1 MHRPRSLAIPL
12 ISATLVGL
20 TVLWAFPEN
29 LGFWRSIAIVSGWTG
44 CGLLAAS
51 LLLMIREAKL
61 ADWLGGLESMY
72 RWHHRLG
79 VSAYLVLLVH
89 PLALAAAGWSEAP
102 ALAWAML
109 APWRQGWPVW
119 LGWAALLCLMAGLAL
134 ALSPAMP
141 YARWRILHNLLGL
154 AIVLALGH
162 LLLLGLDYLLLWS
175 PLLALAL
182 ILWRFLRADLG
193 LAATPHVVARVDH
206 PSAEV
211 VEVRL
216 QPLAHPLAARPG
228 QFVLAA
234 FLDGPGFR
242 GCGEY
247 HPYTISAVAPDG
259 EIALG
264 IKALGDCTRH
274 LQTVVPGVAVR
285 IEGPFGDFLNERPA
299 GPELWL
305 AGGIGITPFLGVL
318 RSGPL
323 PHPVRLIYLHRNEHD
338 ATFRDEIA
346 TLAKIQPR
354 LAPDIIACGDRLPDL
369 AALLPAAPDL
379 AGHECYLCGPPG
391 LLAAAVRLLRQR
403 SVSPARIHFE
413 HFDFR

>member
-1 MHRPRSLAIPL
+1 MHDHRPLAIPL

-29 LGFWRSIAIVSGWTG
+29 LGLWRSVAIVSGWAG

-51 LLLMIREAKL
+51 LLLMIRETKL
-61 ADWLGGLESMY
+61 AAWLGGLESMY

-79 VSAYLVLLVH
+79 VSTYLVLLAH
-89 PLALAAAGWSEAP
+89 PLALAAAGWAESP

-109 APWRQGWPVW
+109 APWQQGWPVW
-119 LGWAALLCLMAGLAL
+119 LGWAALLCLMAGLAA

-141 YARWRILHNLLGL
+141 YARWRGLHNLLAL
-154 AIVLALGH
+154 AIILALGH

-175 PLLALAL
+175 PLLALAF

-216 QPLAHPLAARPG
+216 QPLARPLAARPG

-234 FLDGPGFR
+234 FLDGPGFH

-247 HPYTISAVAPDG
+247 HPYTVSAVAPDG

-274 LQTVVPGVAVR
+274 LQAVVPGVAAR
-285 IEGPFGDFLNERPA
+285 IEGPFGNFLAERPA
-299 GPELWL
+299 GPEFWL

-318 RSGPL
+318 RGGPL
-323 PHPVRLIYLHRNEHD
+323 PHPVRLVYLHRNDGD
-338 ATFRDEIA
+338 AAFREE
-346 TLAKIQPR
+346 LAALAEGEPR
-354 LAPDIIACGDRLPDL
+354 LALDVVACGDRLPDL
-369 AALLPAAPDL
+369 ATLLPAAPAL
-379 AGHECYLCGPPG
+379 TGHECYLCGPPG
-391 LLAAAVRLLRQR
+391 LLATAVRILAQR
-403 SVSPARIHFE
+403 GVRPAHIHFE

>member
-1 MHRPRSLAIPL
+1 MHDNRPLAIPL

-20 TVLWAFPEN
+20 TIFWALPEN
-29 LGFWRSIAIVSGWTG
+29 LGFWRSLAIVSGWAG

-61 ADWLGGLESMY
+61 AAWLGGLESMY

-79 VSAYLVLLVH
+79 VSAYLILLIH
-89 PLALAAAGWSEAP
+89 PLALAASGWAESP

-109 APWRQGWPVW
+109 APWQQSWPVW
-119 LGWAALLCLMAGLAL
+119 LGWAALLCLMTGLAL

-141 YARWRILHNLLGL
+141 YARWRGLHNLLAL

-175 PLLALAL
+175 PLLALAF

-193 LAATPHVVARVDH
+193 LAATPHVVARVEH
-206 PSAEV
+206 PAPAV
-211 VEVRL
+211 VEVHL
-216 QPLAHPLAARPG
+216 QPLARPLAARPG

-234 FLDGPGFR
+234 FLDGPGFH

-247 HPYTISAVAPDG
+247 HPYTVSAVTPNG

-264 IKALGDCTRH
+264 IKALGDCTSH
-274 LQTVVPGVAVR
+274 LQAVVPGVAAR

-305 AGGIGITPFLGVL
+305 AGGIGITPFLGLL

-323 PHPVRLIYLHRNEHD
+323 PDPVRLIYLHRNEHD
-338 ATFRDEIA
+338 AAFREELA
-346 TLAKIQPR
+346 ALAKAQPR
-354 LAPDIIACGDRLPDL
+354 LALDVVACGDRLPDL
-369 AALLPAAPDL
+369 ATLLPAAPAL

-391 LLAAAVRLLRQR
+391 LLASAVRVLAQR
-403 SVSPARIHFE
+403 GVRPAHIHFE

>member
-1 MHRPRSLAIPL
+1 MHDRRPLAIPL

-20 TVLWAFPEN
+20 TVVWAFPES
-29 LGFWRSIAIVSGWTG
+29 LGFWRSVAIVSGWAG

-61 ADWLGGLESMY
+61 AAWLGGLEAMY

-89 PLALAAAGWSEAP
+89 PLALAAAGWSESP
-102 ALAWAML
+102 AFAWGML
-109 APWRQGWPVW
+109 APWQQGWPVW
-119 LGWAALLCLMAGLAL
+119 LGWAALLCLMTGLAL

-141 YARWRILHNLLGL
+141 YARWRGLHNLLAL
-154 AIVLALGH
+154 AIILALGH

-175 PLLALAL
+175 PLLALAF

-216 QPLAHPLAARPG
+216 QPLGRPLTARPG

-247 HPYTISAVAPDG
+247 HPYTVSAVAPNG

-264 IKALGDCTRH
+264 IKALGDCTSH
-274 LQTVVPGVAVR
+274 LQAVVPGVAAR
-285 IEGPFGDFLNERPA
+285 IEGPFGNFLAERPA
-299 GPELWL
+299 GPEFWL
-305 AGGIGITPFLGVL
+305 AGGIGVTPFLGVL

-323 PHPVRLIYLHRNEHD
+323 PHPVRLVYLHRNDDDGAFHEEL
-338 ATFRDEIA
+338 AA
-346 TLAKIQPR
+346 LAKGEPR
-354 LAPDIIACGDRLPDL
+354 LALEVVACGDRLPDL
-369 AALLPAAPDL
+369 AALLPESTAL

-391 LLAAAVRLLRQR
+391 LLAAAIRILQKRGVH
-403 SVSPARIHFE
+403 PAHIHFE

>member
-12 ISATLVGL
+12 ISTTLVGL
-20 TVLWAFPEN
+20 TVLWAFPEG
-29 LGFWRSIAIVSGWTG
+29 LGFWRSVAIVSGWAG
-44 CGLLAAS
+44 CGLLVAS
-51 LLLMIREAKL
+51 LLLMIREARL
-61 ADWLGGLESMY
+61 AAWLGGLESMY

-89 PLALAAAGWSEAP
+89 PLALAAAGWAESP

-109 APWRQGWPVW
+109 APWQQGWPVW
-119 LGWAALLCLMAGLAL
+119 LGWAALLCLMTGLAL

-141 YARWRILHNLLGL
+141 YARWRGLHNLLAL
-154 AIVLALGH
+154 AIVLSLGH

-175 PLLALAL
+175 PLLALTF
-182 ILWRFLRADLG
+182 ILWRFLRADFG
-193 LAATPHVVARVDH
+193 LAAHPYIVARVDH

-211 VEVRL
+211 VEVGL
-216 QPLAHPLAARPG
+216 QPLARPLAAHSG

-234 FLDGPGFR
+234 FLDGSGFH

-247 HPYTISAVAPDG
+247 HPYTISGIAPGG

-264 IKALGDCTRH
+264 IKALGDCTSH
-274 LQTVVPGVAVR
+274 LQAIVPGVAVR
-285 IEGPFGDFLNERPA
+285 IEGPFGDFLGDPPA
-299 GPELWL
+299 GPQLWL

-323 PHPVRLIYLHRNEHD
+323 RYPARLVYLHRNDTD
-338 ATFRDEIA
+338 AAFRDELAALA
-346 TLAKIQPR
+346 TAEPR
-354 LAPDIIACGDRLPDL
+354 LALHVVACGDRLPDL
-369 AALLPAAPDL
+369 AAVLPAATAL
-379 AGHECYLCGPPG
+379 AGHDCYVCGPPG
-391 LLAAAVRLLRQR
+391 LLTAAVRILQQR
-403 SVSPARIHFE
+403 GVRLAHIHFE

>member
-1 MHRPRSLAIPL
+1 MHDNRPLAIPL

-20 TVLWAFPEN
+20 TIFWALPEN
-29 LGFWRSIAIVSGWTG
+29 LGFWRSLAIVSGWAG

-61 ADWLGGLESMY
+61 AAWLGGLESMY

-79 VSAYLVLLVH
+79 VSAYLILLIH
-89 PLALAAAGWSEAP
+89 PLALAASGWAESP

-109 APWRQGWPVW
+109 APWQQSWPVW
-119 LGWAALLCLMAGLAL
+119 LGWAALLCLMTGLAL

-141 YARWRILHNLLGL
+141 YARWRGLHNLLAL

-175 PLLALAL
+175 PLLALAF
-182 ILWRFLRADLG
+182 ILWRVLRADLG
-193 LAATPHVVARVDH
+193 LAASPHVVAQVAH
-206 PSAEV
+206 PTPTV

-216 QPLAHPLAARPG
+216 RPLTRPLAARPG

-247 HPYTISAVAPDG
+247 HPYTVSAVAPDG

-264 IKALGDCTRH
+264 IKALGDCTSH
-274 LQTVVPGVAVR
+274 LQAVVPGVAAR
-285 IEGPFGDFLNERPA
+285 IEGPFGDFLAGRPA
-299 GPELWL
+299 GPEFWL

-323 PHPVRLIYLHRNEHD
+323 PDPVRLIYLHRNEHD
-338 ATFRDEIA
+338 AAFRDEIA
-346 TLAKIQPR
+346 TLAKAQPR
-354 LAPDIIACGDRLPDL
+354 LALDVVACGDRLPDL
-369 AALLPAAPDL
+369 ATLLPAAPAL

-391 LLAAAVRLLRQR
+391 LLAAAVRVLAQR
-403 SVSPARIHFE
+403 GVRPAHIHFE

>member
-1 MHRPRSLAIPL
+1 MRDHRTLAIPL
-12 ISATLVGL
+12 ISTSLVGL

-29 LGFWRSIAIVSGWTG
+29 LGLWRSVAIVSGWTG

-51 LLLMIREAKL
+51 LLLMIREARL
-61 ADWLGGLESMY
+61 AAWLGGLESMY

-79 VSAYLVLLVH
+79 VGAYLALLMH
-89 PLALAAAGWSEAP
+89 PLALAAAGWAESP

-109 APWRQGWPVW
+109 APWQQGWPVW
-119 LGWAALLCLMAGLAL
+119 LGWAGLLCLMAALAL

-141 YARWRILHNLLGL
+141 YARWRGLHNLLAL

-175 PLLALAL
+175 PLLALAF
-182 ILWRFLRADLG
+182 ILWRFLRADFG
-193 LAATPHVVARVDH
+193 LAAHPYVVAQVDH
-206 PSAEV
+206 PAPAV

-216 QPLAHPLAARPG
+216 RPLARPLAARPG

-234 FLDGPGFR
+234 FLDGPGFH

-247 HPYTISAVAPDG
+247 HPYTVSAIAPDG

-264 IKALGDCTRH
+264 IKALGDCTGH
-274 LQTVVPGVAVR
+274 LQAVVPGVAVR
-285 IEGPFGDFLNERPA
+285 IEGPFGNFLADRPA

-323 PHPVRLIYLHRNEHD
+323 RHPVRLVYLHRNEAD
-338 ATFRDEIA
+338 AAFLDEL
-346 TLAKIQPR
+346 TGLAKAEPR
-354 LAPDIIACGDRLPDL
+354 LALDAVSCGDRLPDL
-369 AALLPAAPDL
+369 APLLPEAATV
-379 AGHECYLCGPPG
+379 AEHHCYLCGPPG
-391 LLAAAVRLLRQR
+391 LLAAAVRILQQR
-403 SVSPARIHFE
+403 GVSPAHIHFE

>member
-12 ISATLVGL
+12 ISTTLVGL
-20 TVLWAFPEN
+20 TVFWAFPEN
-29 LGFWRSIAIVSGWTG
+29 LGFWRSVAIVAGWAG
-44 CGLLAAS
+44 SGLLAAS

-61 ADWLGGLESMY
+61 ATWLGGLESMY

-79 VSAYLVLLVH
+79 VWAYLALLVH

-119 LGWAALLCLMAGLAL
+119 LGWAALLCLMAGLAA

-141 YARWRILHNLLGL
+141 YARWRGLHNLLGL

-175 PLLALAL
+175 PLLALAF
-182 ILWRFLRADLG
+182 ILWRFLRADFG
-193 LAATPHVVARVDH
+193 LAAQPHVVARVTH
-206 PSAEV
+206 PAPEV

-216 QPLAHPLAARPG
+216 RPLARPLAARPG
-228 QFVLAA
+228 QFVLTA
-234 FLDGPGFR
+234 FLDGPGFH

-247 HPYTISAVAPDG
+247 HPYTVSAVAPDG

-274 LQTVVPGVAVR
+274 LQAVVPGVAVR

-318 RSGPL
+318 RSGTL

-338 ATFRDEIA
+338 AAFRDEIA
-346 TLAKIQPR
+346 TLAKAEPR
-354 LAPDIIACGDRLPDL
+354 LALKVVACGDQLPDL
-369 AALLPAAPDL
+369 AALLPAAPEL
-379 AGHECYLCGPPG
+379 AGHECYLCGPPS
-391 LLAAAVRLLRQR
+391 LLAAAVRILQQR
-403 SVSPARIHFE
+403 GVNPAHIHFE